1 MKRHHVLLSVALIVV
16 AILAGCSNQSMYP
29 KFPVAALIRQTGD
42 IVKGQAFDASK
53 FEVVVNYLDNTT
65 QTISGAG
72 IQYTDTNSNG
82 MTADDTLKVNVGN
95 DYYGKPVEN
104 TISPTVLD
112 VVSIEAQAKNESYP
126 MTYTKTEGFAVKA
139 YYSETGFIT
148 LTPSDGYTVSISYA
162 DSVDQDSDE
171 FKTATLVD
179 GVATIT
185 FDNLSDTVAVKVSK
199 PAGVI
204 GTGEI
209 KSINQL
215 SDNQTFAFA
224 ALEYDEISADEI
236 AESIKMVVTLDNGT
250 TEGLVGQYA
259 TVASLGDAVT
269 YKLVDSKT
277 GSDFSTDW
285 NSIDFVDYATSG
297 AADSGIAFQVSFNNG
312 TEDKVEQYVIPVA
325 KTSIELQYKGTGF
338 VAETPYTNIE
348 LNAADFRAYLLVGET
363 GSQIRTQLSLT
374 ADMLSLPKTEA
385 PNDVVPGVGEDAVTV
400 TVTYMGLDS
409 TTTAD
414 SIAAPATVESVAFT
428 VADTY
433 TAPAAQYY
441 NADGIKTL
449 VITADDIELTSV
461 TMTDEDAD
469 TSKFTAD
476 DFEWVLYTAN
486 SAGSEVALDPT
497 TKELD
502 LHEATELYV
511 VPVYQGTPIIP
522 LTAVTVDLGTAVATE
537 IETVVEAGKMVGGN
551 VEVTYNTLNKNG
563 YVAKDVTTGLGYL
576 NTDGTKL
583 DDEPALKV
591 AKAEQTYTVYL
602 ADNVSVEKK
611 VIVPAGN
618 GYVTI
623 TNEGAILVRNTTE
636 ISEKSG
642 ATINKALIEKYYTIN
657 TNAYRIE
664 EGKAAVAAPV
674 IASINLPASQKLAT
688 GDNEIP
694 VVISFVGDDGE
705 TDTVSFTAKITGTA
719 YFNSANPTF
728 TITYAED
735 GTEENAVAIDELI
748 AREDYTID
756 YFFAVGESGV
766 GQPKARIVDVLRSDA
781 DRSLYEEGSF
791 NALPGYEG
799 IDFVIEFTDRNLNVR
814 TTTVTLDIVAA
825 SAEEA

>member
-1 MKRHHVLLSVALIVV
+1 MKRRHVLLSAALIVV

-72 IQYTDTNSNG
+72 IQYTDAKSDG
-82 MTADDTLKVNVGN
+82 MTADDTLTVSVGN
-95 DYYGKPVEN
+95 DYYGKPVGN

-112 VVSIEAQAKNESYP
+112 VVSIEAQAKNESY
-126 MTYTKTEGFAVKA
+126 TKDYVKAEGFAVKA

-148 LTPSDGYTVSISYA
+148 LTPSDNYSVSVDYA
-162 DSVDQDSDE
+162 DSVDQNSDE

-185 FDNLSDTVAVKVSK
+185 FGNVSDTVAVKISK
-199 PAGVI
+199 SSTAVGTDAILDVTGISSTQDYAFIGVNY
-204 GTGEI
+204 E
-209 KSINQL
+209 
-215 SDNQTFAFA
+215 
-224 ALEYDEISADEI
+224 ALPDV
-236 AESIKMVVTLDNGT
+236 ESVGDKIYVLATIDDGSTDGKPNERTLGSEV
-250 TEGLVGQYA
+250 EGL
-259 TVASLGDAVT
+259 T
-269 YKLVDSKT
+269 YRYVDSET
-277 GSDFSTDW
+277 GSEYSADW
-285 NSIDFVDYATSG
+285 NSIAFAG
-297 AADSGIAFQVSFNNG
+297 NAEEGIADSGIAIEVSYQG
-312 TEDKVEQYVIPVA
+312 EVIGVYTIPVA
-325 KTSIELQYKGTGF
+325 KTSIELQYKGAGF
-338 VAETPYTNIE
+338 VTNTPYSDID
-348 LNAADFRAYLLVGET
+348 LNAADFRAYLLVGES
-363 GSQIRTQLSLT
+363 GSQVRTQLSLT
-374 ADMLSLPKTEA
+374 ADMLSLPTTEA
-385 PNDVVPGVGEDAVTV
+385 PNDVVPGVGEDAVSV
-400 TVTYMGLDS
+400 TVTYMGLED

-414 SIAAPATVESVAFT
+414 SIAAPATVSDVEFKVAT
-428 VADTY
+428 TY
-433 TAPAAQYY
+433 KAPAAQYY

-449 VITADDIELTSV
+449 VITAEDIELASV
-461 TMTDEDAD
+461 KMTDEDAD

-476 DFEWVLYTAN
+476 DFEWVLYTENA
-486 SAGSEVALDPT
+486 ADREVALDPT

-502 LHEATELYV
+502 LHDEGAVLYV

-522 LTAVTVDLGTAVATE
+522 STGVSVELGDAKATE
-537 IETVVEAGKMVGGN
+537 IEAVVEAGKMVGGN

-576 NTDGTKL
+576 NADGTAL
-583 DDEPALKV
+583 DEAPELKV
-591 AKAEQTYTVYL
+591 AKAEQTYTVFL
-602 ADNVSVEKK
+602 TDDVTVEEE
-611 VIVPAGN
+611 VTVPAGN

-623 TNEGAILVRNTTE
+623 TKEAEILVRNTTE

-642 ATINKALIEKYYTIN
+642 AAINKALIEKYYTIN
-657 TNAYRIE
+657 TNAYTIE
-664 EGKAAVAAPV
+664 EGKTAVAAPV
-674 IASINLPASQKLAT
+674 IASINLPASQTLKT
-688 GDNEIP
+688 GENEIP

-735 GTEENAVAIDELI
+735 GREENAVAIDELI

-766 GQPKARIVDVLRSDA
+766 GQPKAKIVDVLRSDA